1 MYRAGLILTI
11 VFVISIHFFYYPK
24 WTKHHTEATISW
36 DVSGYYMY
44 LPAIFIYKDI
54 KECKFKDE
62 ILKKYKPTYDFQQGF
77 LHEASGNYVMKYS
90 CGQAIML
97 SPGFAIAHLWAQ
109 NDSRY
114 PADGFSH
121 PYQFCIS
128 MWTLIIATIGL
139 IFLWKIL
146 RVYFSEKV
154 TLLGILGIVLGS
166 NYIAYSAISG
176 AMTHN
181 TLFTLYAILIYLT
194 IKFYRKPSL
203 ALAFGIGIS
212 VGFAALIRP
221 TELISCLIPILWG
234 LPSLTKTAF
243 SQRLQ
248 FFKDHWKKLMLAVI
262 LVILVGSIQL
272 MYWKYATGEFIVY
285 SYEDQGFDWFSPH
298 ILDGLFSYRSGW
310 LIYSPLMIFAVLGF
324 IPLYKEKKAIFN
336 STFIFTCLFTYIAFA
351 WSIWWYGGSLGQ
363 RTMVQIYPVLAFPLC
378 AMIYIILNTSVLWK
392 AISGIFIALFLYANF
407 WFTHQAHLGG
417 KMHVG
422 RMSKA
427 YFWETL
433 FTYKMDRQD
442 LKLLDHLRHL
452 YKGEPQDIVEITKDT
467 TTHILNSEIQF
478 TPKITVPESA
488 LPEDYDWIRVEAEV
502 LYTEKEWDI
511 WKMTQ
516 LVLEPIAD
524 NKPIRRNM
532 GRVHHQVDPNKQTVF
547 YIDIKKPKV
556 PFDRLETYFWHVK
569 NDKKMTI
576 KNTRVLTF
584 KNE

>member
-1 MYRAGLILTI
+1 
-11 VFVISIHFFYYPK
+11 
-24 WTKHHTEATISW
+24 
-36 DVSGYYMY
+36 
-44 LPAIFIYKDI
+44 
-54 KECKFKDE
+54 
-62 ILKKYKPTYDFQQGF
+62 
-77 LHEASGNYVMKYS
+77 
-90 CGQAIML
+90 
-97 SPGFAIAHLWAQ
+97 
-109 NDSRY
+109 
-114 PADGFSH
+114 
-121 PYQFCIS
+121 
-128 MWTLIIATIGL
+128 
-139 IFLWKIL
+139 
-146 RVYFSEKV
+146 
-154 TLLGILGIVLGS
+154 
-166 NYIAYSAISG
+166 
-176 AMTHN
+176 
-181 TLFTLYAILIYLT
+181 
-194 IKFYRKPSL
+194 
-203 ALAFGIGIS
+203 
-212 VGFAALIRP
+212 
-221 TELISCLIPILWG
+221 
-234 LPSLTKTAF
+234 
-243 SQRLQ
+243 
-248 FFKDHWKKLMLAVI
+248 
-262 LVILVGSIQL
+262 
-272 MYWKYATGEFIVY
+272 
-285 SYEDQGFDWFSPH
+285 
-298 ILDGLFSYRSGW
+298 
-310 LIYSPLMIFAVLGF
+310 
-324 IPLYKEKKAIFN
+324 
-336 STFIFTCLFTYIAFA
+336 
-351 WSIWWYGGSLGQ
+351 
-363 RTMVQIYPVLAFPLC
+363 
-378 AMIYIILNTSVLWK
+378 
-392 AISGIFIALFLYANF
+392 
-407 WFTHQAHLGG
+407 
-417 KMHVG
+417 MHVG